1 MTHRDRPCGPSGRR
15 NAVGDAGHRQGFSTP
30 SDGPH
35 GRPQRRL
42 AMTFGQ
48 RRARLALHRI
58 ATPHAPCR
66 KPWQAVPM
74 SHYHRS
80 LV

>member
-1 MTHRDRPCGPSGRR
+1 MTHRDSPLDPSGRR
-15 NAVGDAGHRQGFSTP
+15 EVAGDAGQRQQRPTTT
-30 SDGPH
+30 DGPH
-35 GRPQRRL
+35 GRPVRRL
-42 AMTFGQ
+42 SKAFGQ
-48 RRARLALHRI
+48 RCAWLAMPRI

-66 KPWQAVPM
+66 KPWQGVPM